1 MGQFSYERYKEMM
14 EKEKRRE
21 AKKVYKGKLSDNL
34 EIVAEVSD
42 VEICL
47 HVIFEGNVFTAN
59 FNEFEIM
66 SYLKVWNHRSEVM
79 SVYYPE
85 LKERIMAEKDQ
96 VLMSLP
102 KGPN

>member
-1 MGQFSYERYKEMM
+1 
-14 EKEKRRE
+14 
-21 AKKVYKGKLSDNL
+21 
-34 EIVAEVSD
+34 
-42 VEICL
+42 
-47 HVIFEGNVFTAN
+47 
-59 FNEFEIM
+59 M